1 MNTWQEIIKLD
12 SVNSTNDYTSNKL
25 RHKKLPEGTIIYT
38 KTQTAGKGLG
48 SNIWESENGKNLLL
62 SLVLYP
68 NFLEVKDQFLLS
80 KAISLGIAEYCDTK
94 TTGINIKWPND
105 IYYTKQKLAGILI
118 ENSIKG
124 CKIERSIIGI
134 GLNLNQEKFISDAPN
149 PISLK
154 QITTDN
160 YEIIKELE
168 LLRKHIQTFYNKLRS
183 NLNCLNNLY
192 TERMFRYNQFCAFKT
207 DVGIEILKIV
217 GVNEFG
223 YLQTISKSEEKKE
236 FDLKEIEFIL

>member
-1 MNTWQEIIKLD
+1 MNNWQKIIELD

-25 RHKKLPEGTIIYT
+25 RREKLPEGTIICT
-38 KTQTAGKGLG
+38 KVQTAGKGLG
-48 SNIWESENGKNLLL
+48 SNTWESESGKNLLF

-68 NFLEVKDQFLLS
+68 DFLEVKDQFLLS

-94 TTGINIKWPND
+94 TTGIKIKWPND
-105 IYYTKQKLAGILI
+105 IYFNKEKLAGILI

-124 CKIERSIIGI
+124 TRIERSIIGI
-134 GLNLNQEKFISDAPN
+134 GLNLNQEKFISNAPN

-154 QITTDN
+154 QIIDN
-160 YEIIKELE
+160 NFEIPKELE
-168 LLRKHIQTFYNKLRS
+168 LVREHIQTFYNKLRS
-183 NLNCLNNLY
+183 NLYSLNNLY
-192 TERMFRYNQFCAFKT
+192 TENMFRFNQFNLFKT
-207 DVGIEILKIV
+207 NSGIEELKIV

-223 YLQTISKSEEKKE
+223 YLQTISKSEQKKE